1 MKKFVNVTATILL
14 TICFV
19 YKAKSQDA
27 HINFVDIE
35 LDSAYKLA
43 KAENKLVFVDCYTTW
58 CGPCKYMD
66 ANIFT
71 KKEVAEYY
79 NDNFINVKLDMEAGE
94 GEIFAGWYEVRSYP
108 TYIFLDL
115 SGRRKQLVHRTVG
128 SMDAE
133 RFIQF
138 GRDASDTSARI
149 GEWRNRYSQGERA
162 PDFLKSYVQKLYD
175 AGYSSDAR
183 EISFWI
189 YQDLNWNNIDST
201 DAKILLRFINGN
213 AHPLYNSMIDNLS
226 KLESVADGELL
237 YRTLIGGYMTAVW
250 QGMKSENPSEIM
262 LRTLKKIDEL
272 NFSGK
277 EKMKWEIEIFYAERN
292 DLERYLELA
301 PQFAE
306 KYNMDNSL
314 VLNSVA
320 WKIYEKTEDKKILT
334 KALRLVNRSVLLDAN
349 YNNLDTKMRILYVLG
364 KKREAFALA
373 NEISE
378 MIESNEALAGRKEDH
393 DAVIIAMKSGENIR
407 EQD

>member
-1 MKKFVNVTATILL
+1 MKKFVNVTATMLL

-19 YKAKSQDA
+19 YMARSQDA

-138 GRDASDTSARI
+138 GRDASDTSTRI
-149 GEWRNRYSQGERA
+149 GEWRNRYSQGERS

-226 KLESVADGELL
+226 KLESAADGELL

-262 LRTLKKIDEL
+262 LRTIKKIDEL

-378 MIESNEALAGRKEDH
+378 MIESNDSLAGRKEDH
-393 DAVIIAMKSGENIR
+393 DAVITAMKLGENIR
-407 EQD
+407 E

>member
-1 MKKFVNVTATILL
+1 MKNFVNVTATILL

-19 YKAKSQDA
+19 YMARSQDA

-149 GEWRNRYSQGERA
+149 GEWRNRYSQGERS

-262 LRTLKKIDEL
+262 LRTIKKIDEL

-378 MIESNEALAGRKEDH
+378 MIESNDSLAGRKEDH
-393 DAVIIAMKSGENIR
+393 DAVITAMKLGENIR
-407 EQD
+407 E

>member
-19 YKAKSQDA
+19 YTAKSQDA

-306 KYNMDNSL
+306 KYNKDNSL

>member
-1 MKKFVNVTATILL
+1 
-14 TICFV
+14 
-19 YKAKSQDA
+19 
-27 HINFVDIE
+27 
-35 LDSAYKLA
+35 
-43 KAENKLVFVDCYTTW
+43 
-58 CGPCKYMD
+58 
-66 ANIFT
+66 
-71 KKEVAEYY
+71 
-79 NDNFINVKLDMEAGE
+79 
-94 GEIFAGWYEVRSYP
+94 
-108 TYIFLDL
+108 
-115 SGRRKQLVHRTVG
+115 
-128 SMDAE
+128 
-133 RFIQF
+133 
-138 GRDASDTSARI
+138 
-149 GEWRNRYSQGERA
+149 
-162 PDFLKSYVQKLYD
+162 
-175 AGYSSDAR
+175 
-183 EISFWI
+183 
-189 YQDLNWNNIDST
+189 
-201 DAKILLRFINGN
+201 
-213 AHPLYNSMIDNLS
+213 
-226 KLESVADGELL
+226 
-237 YRTLIGGYMTAVW
+237 
-250 QGMKSENPSEIM
+250 MKSENPSEIM

-393 DAVIIAMKSGENIR
+393 DEVIIAMKSGENIR